1 MILSRRSARATP
13 DCATVRRA
21 AHRWRRPFATGAKLG
36 RLAALAFTAAAP
48 GLCTMIETHVFRA
61 DALTAAVRRIVVAG
75 GSSAAE
81 AESVASN
88 LVEANLRGHDSH
100 GVGMVPRYIDAILE
114 GGLAVNSH
122 VAIRADSGA
131 LLTLDGRSGYGQVIG
146 AEAMALGIE
155 RARAQGVCIVGL
167 AHSHH
172 LGRIGHWAE
181 QCIDAGLVSIHFVNV
196 LSRPVVAP
204 FGGRDARLG
213 TNPFCVGIPR
223 PGGEPI
229 VLDFATSK
237 IAQGKTRVAYNKGLP
252 VEPGTLIDNHGE
264 PSTDPRFT
272 VVEPLGALLPFG
284 EHKGAGLALI
294 CELLGGALAGGQTAG
309 PVTDGRRRVLNS
321 MLSIIVDPAR
331 LGTADNLAREM
342 ESFVAWATA
351 SPPMAGVDRVRT
363 PGEPEREMRAERL
376 ARGVPVDAVTW
387 REIVAAAVKVGLAAD
402 GVEALLR

>member
-1 MILSRRSARATP
+1 
-13 DCATVRRA
+13 
-21 AHRWRRPFATGAKLG
+21 
-36 RLAALAFTAAAP
+36 
-48 GLCTMIETHVFRA
+48 MIETHVFRA
-61 DALTAAVRRIVVAG
+61 DALGAAVRRIIGAA
-75 GSSAAE
+75 GSSDAE
-81 AESVASN
+81 ARSVADN

-100 GVGMVPRYIDAILE
+100 GVGMVPRYIDAVLE

-122 VAIRADSGA
+122 VAVRADQGT
-131 LLTLDGRSGYGQVIG
+131 LLTLDGQSGYGQVIG
-146 AEAMALGIE
+146 AEAMALGVE
-155 RARAQGVCIVGL
+155 RAKAHGVCIVGL

-181 QCIDAGLVSIHFVNV
+181 QCIAAGLVSIHFVNV
-196 LSRPVVAP
+196 LSRPIVAP

-252 VEPGTLIDNHGE
+252 VEPGTIIDNHGE
-264 PSTDPRFT
+264 PTTDPRFT
-272 VVEPLGALLPFG
+272 VVEPTGALLPFG

-321 MLSIIVDPAR
+321 MFSILVDPGR
-331 LGTADNLAREM
+331 LGTAENLAREM
-342 ESFVAWATA
+342 ESFVAWSTA
-351 SPPMAGVDRVRT
+351 SPPMAGVERVKT
-363 PGEPEREMRAERL
+363 PGEPERSMRAERL
-376 ARGVPVDAVTW
+376 AQGVPVDAVTW
-387 REIVAAAVKVGLAAD
+387 REIVASAVKVGLAAN
-402 GVEALLR
+402 GVEALVR